1 MVKANG
7 MVGGK
12 GEMATKSLGALIGHL
27 HRAAL
32 LPDRAGRTDSQL
44 LEYFVSRRD
53 EAAFEALVRR
63 HGPMVFAVC
72 RRVIGNLHDAE
83 DAFQA
88 SFLVLAR
95 KAASVSPREAVGN
108 WLYGVAYRT
117 ARRARAVSARQRAR
131 EKQVKDMPHP
141 STEPADP
148 LQELGPLLDQEL
160 SRLPDKY
167 RLPLVLCELEGR
179 PRKEVARQLKLPEG
193 TLSSRL
199 ATGRKMLAS
208 RLARHGL
215 ASSGAMLAAL
225 LPQGSASAS
234 VPSSLVTSTAK
245 AASLFAAGQ
254 AAAAVVS
261 TEVAALVEEV
271 LKTMLLIKL
280 KIGAGL
286 LLSLAAL
293 VIGAYGLTSPSLQ
306 ADPAVVKEP
315 LQVKTEQ
322 PPAAVEQGRVQGRF
336 TAADT
341 GKPVAGA
348 EVRVLVQGVS
358 GKAAV
363 VEALSDADGRYT
375 AKVPFGHCRL
385 WGVHSPA
392 GYYTQAPMTYG
403 TIVTT
408 RAEPQMVRDFVLQP
422 GSPWQV
428 DLHGA
433 SLPSDK
439 PPLFSAVRDPE
450 RQMFSTGETIT
461 VTGDAR
467 GKAVLTI
474 PAAGGS
480 YRFRCGLMDS
490 SAHYE
495 IPPVNLEIDKGFD
508 PRQIKGVPE
517 PQAQRKAVRLRD
529 TAGRSAVVE
538 GGEVLV
544 EAGRAVLRFHA
555 QRIPTVSA
563 LVFRGSAVDEAG
575 KPVKG
580 AKFTAA
586 FATGRGGAMSEW
598 KTMTDARGKMEMA
611 DVMLPQSF
619 FEPDGRVR
627 MMVVKPGY
635 DGAQTEELN
644 LLEVKRA
651 GSGDFGTVVLRPG
664 RTLRGKVVDENG
676 RPLQGAIV
684 INMTNYF
691 LYGHLQCRTDA
702 EGRFIMPDLSWGR
715 QQVTAQYG
723 ERSGREVFQFD
734 ANKGEH
740 LITVR
745 LTPQSGSRQS
755 QSVSRQSSRARPPLP
770 PAPREGV
777 WDLTPPI
784 KEPKYQNEPRYA
796 LVVFGPKRDHR
807 VWMVL
812 DGTTLYV
819 DRNGNGDL
827 TEPDERLEPNNP
839 KDGSNHFGGSGSHT
853 HFDVFEFTVRA
864 GIGGTGKF
872 KLHHW
877 IRAENFVPKTD
888 FDRQLH
894 AKWLEL
900 RYENSTLWRQDG
912 QGQGQTP
919 VVFMP
924 KPADAQV
931 CALDGPLTFVLKLGE
946 NQVLKRGEAGCD
958 LAFHIAVM
966 GRPHRGAEQQF
977 YNPLATTEVPEGA
990 HLVADIEYSS
1000 KAANTPPL
1008 HRKYLLKQRC

>member
-1 MVKANG
+1 
-7 MVGGK
+7 
-12 GEMATKSLGALIGHL
+12 MATKSLGVLIHHL
-27 HRAAL
+27 HEAAL
-32 LPDRAGRTDSQL
+32 LPDRVGLTDSQL
-44 LEYFVSRRD
+44 LEYFLSRRD
-53 EAAFEALVRR
+53 EVAFEALVRR

-88 SFLVLAR
+88 TFLVLAR

-117 ARRARAVSARQRAR
+117 ARRARAVSARRRAR

-148 LQELGPLLDQEL
+148 LQELESLLDPEL
-160 SRLPDKY
+160 SRLPYKY

-215 ASSGAMLAAL
+215 ATSGAMLAAL
-225 LPQGSASAS
+225 LSQSAASAS

-245 AASLFAAGQ
+245 AAGLFAAGQ
-254 AAAAVVS
+254 AAAAVAS
-261 TEVAALVEEV
+261 TEVAALAEEV
-271 LKTMLLIKL
+271 LKTLLLIRL

-306 ADPAVVKEP
+306 AEPAAVKGP
-315 LQVKTEQ
+315 LQAKTEGS
-322 PPAAVEQGRVQGRF
+322 PAAVEQGRIQGRF
-336 TAADT
+336 TGADT
-341 GKPVAGA
+341 GKPIAGA
-348 EVRVLVQGVS
+348 KVRVLVQGVA
-358 GKAAV
+358 GKVAV
-363 VEALSDADGRYT
+363 VEGLSDGDGRY
-375 AKVPFGHCRL
+375 AIKVPFGHCNL
-385 WGVHSPA
+385 WGVHAPP
-392 GYYTQAPMTYG
+392 GYYTQDPKTWG
-403 TIVTT
+403 PILITG
-408 RAEPQMVRDFVLQP
+408 AERPVVRDFVLLP

-428 DLHGA
+428 ELDGN
-433 SLPSDK
+433 SLPLDK
-439 PPLFSAVRDPE
+439 PPLFSAVADPE
-450 RQMFSTGETIT
+450 RQMFASGEIIT
-461 VTGDAR
+461 VEGDAR
-467 GKAVLTI
+467 GKAALTI

-480 YRFRCGLMDS
+480 YRFSCGLMDS
-490 SAHYE
+490 PNRYE
-495 IPPVNLEIDKGFD
+495 ILPANLEIDKGFD

-517 PQAQRKAVRLRD
+517 RQAEPKAVRLRD
-529 TAGRSAVVE
+529 TAGRSAVLE
-538 GGEVLV
+538 GAEVLV
-544 EAGRAVLRFHA
+544 EGGRAVLRFHA
-555 QRIPTVSA
+555 QRIPTASA
-563 LVFRGSAVDEAG
+563 LVFRGSVVDDAG

-586 FATGRGGAMSEW
+586 FAKGGGSGMSQW
-598 KTMTDARGKMEMA
+598 DAMTDARGKMEMPG
-611 DVMLPQSF
+611 VVLPQSF

-627 MMVVKPGY
+627 MMVVKSGY
-635 DGAQTEELN
+635 DGAQTKELN

-676 RPLQGAIV
+676 RAVQGALV
-684 INMTNYF
+684 TNMTNYF
-691 LYGHLQCRTDA
+691 LYGHLRCRTDA
-702 EGRFIMPDLSWGR
+702 EGRFLMPDLSWGK
-715 QQVTAQYG
+715 QNIEAQYG

-734 ANKGEH
+734 ANKGEC

-745 LTPQSGSRQS
+745 LTPQSGSRPS
-755 QSVSRQSSRARPPLP
+755 QMGSRQNSRARPLQP
-770 PAPREGV
+770 PAGHEGM
-777 WDLTPPI
+777 WDLTRPI
-784 KEPKYQNEPRYA
+784 KEPKYKNEPRYA
-796 LVVFGPKRDHR
+796 LLVFGPKRDQR

-839 KDGSNHFGGSGSHT
+839 KDGSNRFSGSGSHT
-853 HFDVFEFTVRA
+853 HFDVFEFTVQA
-864 GIGGTGKF
+864 GTSGTGKF
-872 KLHHW
+872 KLQHW
-877 IRAENFVPKTD
+877 IRAENFVPKTI
-888 FDRQLH
+888 FDRHLH
-894 AKWLEL
+894 ADWLKL

-919 VVFMP
+919 LVFMP

-931 CALDGPLTFVLKLGE
+931 CALDGPLTFVLKLAE

-966 GRPHRGAEQQF
+966 GRPHRGADQQF
-977 YNPLATTEVPEGA
+977 YNPLATAEVPEGA
-990 HLVADIEYSS
+990 HLVVDIEYSS

-1008 HRKYLLKQRC
+1008 RRKYLLKQRC